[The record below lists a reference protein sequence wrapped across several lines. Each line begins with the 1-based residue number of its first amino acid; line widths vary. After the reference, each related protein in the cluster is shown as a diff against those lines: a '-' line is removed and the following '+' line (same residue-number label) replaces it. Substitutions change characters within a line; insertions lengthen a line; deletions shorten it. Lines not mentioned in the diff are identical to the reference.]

1 MECESWPF
9 WPSLF
14 LMPKKDSGT
23 VKRDNFGKGVRMQLS
38 ARNQFQGKVVD
49 VKTGAIMGEVTIEVN
64 GPITVVAEIT
74 KASTERLGL
83 AAGDDVTA
91 IIKATEILVG
101 K

>member
-1 MECESWPF
+1 M
-9 WPSLF
+9 
-14 LMPKKDSGT
+14 K
-23 VKRDNFGKGVRMQLS
+23 LS
-38 ARNQFQGKVVD
+38 ARNQFQGKVVE

-74 KASTERLGL
+74 KASTERLEL

-91 IIKATEILVG
+91 IVKATEIMVG